1 MSLTIPPVQTPNP
14 QTQTQPAAPPAK
26 QTAAQSAV
34 PQDKVTI
41 SESSKQAQTNNTKP
55 ASGGDVNHDGDSHS

>member
-1 MSLTIPPVQTPNP
+1 MSLTIQPVHTPST

-41 SESSKQAQTNNTKP
+41 SDSAKQAQTNNTKP
-55 ASGGDVNHDGDSHS
+55 VASGDANHDGDTH